1 MEINANDIIEYLSK
15 QVAQQ
20 AKEIAFLKA
29 QIDKLLEEN
38 ETLKKKG
45 K

>member
-1 MEINANDIIEYLSK
+1 MEINANDIIEHLSK

-38 ETLKKKG
+38 EALKKKG